1 MVFLLPE
8 TDLKNKTHFQGMLAS
23 GKSSLFGWEAR
34 AAFPALAGAH
44 ALPTGK
50 EQMPTEPVLPW

>member
-1 MVFLLPE
+1 MFLLPE
-8 TDLKNKTHFQGMLAS
+8 TDLKNKTYFQGMLAS

-34 AAFPALAGAH
+34 APLPALAGAH
-44 ALPTGK
+44 ALPTDK